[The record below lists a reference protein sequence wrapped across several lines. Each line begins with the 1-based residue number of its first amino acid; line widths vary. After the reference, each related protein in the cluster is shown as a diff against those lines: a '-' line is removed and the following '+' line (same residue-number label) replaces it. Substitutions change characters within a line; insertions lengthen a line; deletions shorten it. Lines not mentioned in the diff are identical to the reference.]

1 MNFFDKLLT
10 SIEQNQT
17 LLYLELDPDPESLP
31 NEASHQNIPAKSLFI
46 NPPDKDNQELVQDW
60 WKWLHFLIT
69 QTEKYV
75 CAYKL
80 SLGYYQSFG
89 IPGLQLLQ
97 QIIKAIP
104 SKIPII
110 LDAKH
115 GDLNTSTVFARTIF
129 TDLQVDACTIS
140 PYTGLDLVAPFL
152 LYPGKTIFLLC
163 ATANSSAAVIQEYPD
178 REQPL
183 YLKLVKEAQS
193 WATPEQLGLEV
204 GIMPDILARIRQAAP
219 ERLILI
225 QGDIAEENDIA
236 NPEDLTQLLAAGL
249 NINGEGLLLPIPP
262 KLFGNPHPNTA
273 IETLKDTINE
283 QRLRVVEGSPTCE
296 LWLPDVCFLQHEPHR
311 DLILQL
317 YDIGCIIFGDHVQ
330 ASGATFPYYIDLR
343 KIISIPQI
351 FHKIVSAYGEI
362 LKDLEFDRI
371 AGIPYG
377 SLPTATG
384 LALRLERPM
393 IFPRK
398 EVKAHGTGR
407 LIEGHFQP
415 GEKIVVVDDIMIS
428 GNSVMKGAD
437 KLKSVGLQV
446 EDIVVFIDHER
457 GVKDKLKENGYR
469 SYSVLTLTEIAQT
482 LHESSKINSE
492 QFDIL
497 KNHR

>member
-1 MNFFDKLLT
+1 MNFFDKLLNN
-10 SIEQNQT
+10 IERNQS
-17 LLYLELDPDPESLP
+17 LLYLELDPNPESLP
-31 NEASHQNIPAKSLFI
+31 KEAEGKNILPKSLFA
-46 NPPDKDNQELVQDW
+46 NPPEKDNQELIQDW
-60 WKWLHFLIT
+60 WEWLDFLIT
-69 QTEKYV
+69 ETEKYV

-80 SLGYYQSFG
+80 SLGYYQSLG
-89 IPGLQLLQ
+89 IPGLELLQ
-97 QIIKAIP
+97 QTLKIIP
-104 SKIPII
+104 SEIPII

-115 GDLNTSTVFARTIF
+115 GDLNTSTVFAQTIF
-129 TDLQVDACTIS
+129 ADWQVDACTIS

-152 LYPGKTIFLLC
+152 LYPGKAVFLLC
-163 ATANSSAAVIQEYPD
+163 ATANPSAAILQEYPHQD
-178 REQPL
+178 QPL
-183 YLKLVKEAQS
+183 YLKLVAEAQR

-204 GIMPDILARIRQAAP
+204 GIMPNMVAKIRQAAP

-225 QGDIAEENDIA
+225 QGDIAEENDITNA
-236 NPEDLTQLLAAGL
+236 EKLTQLLAAGL

-262 KLFGNPHPNTA
+262 KLLVSRNYNTA
-273 IETLKDTINE
+273 IESLRDTINE
-283 QRLRVVEGSPTCE
+283 QRLKVVEGSPTCE
-296 LWLPDVCFLQHEPHR
+296 LWLPDVCFLQHEPNR

-330 ASGATFPYYIDLR
+330 ASGAIFPYYIDLR

-351 FHKIVSAYGEI
+351 FHKIVTAYAEI

-398 EVKAHGTGR
+398 EVKAYGTAR

-428 GNSVMKGAD
+428 GNSVIKGAE

-457 GVKDKLKENGYR
+457 GVKDKLQEHGYR
-469 SYSVLTLTEIAQT
+469 GHSVLTLTEIAQT
-482 LHESSKINSE
+482 LHESNKISSE
-492 QFDIL
+492 QFNIL
-497 KNHR
+497 KNNH

>member
-10 SIEQNQT
+10 SIERNQS
-17 LLYLELDPDPESLP
+17 LLYLELGPDPESLP
-31 NEASHQNIPAKSLFI
+31 TEAAQQKIPKKSLFA
-46 NPPDKDNQELVQDW
+46 NPPEKDNQELIQPW
-60 WKWLHFLIT
+60 WEWLHFLIT

-97 QIIKAIP
+97 QTLKSIP
-104 SKIPII
+104 SEIPII

-115 GDLNTSTVFARTIF
+115 GDLKTSTVFAQTIF
-129 TDLQVDACTIS
+129 ADWQVDACTIL

-152 LYPGKTIFLLC
+152 LYPGKAVFLLC
-163 ATANSSAAVIQEYPD
+163 ATANASAAILQRYPHQ
-178 REQPL
+178 EQPF
-183 YLKLVKEAQS
+183 YLKLVAEAQR

-204 GIMPDILARIRQAAP
+204 GIMPNMLAKIRQTAP

-225 QGDIAEENDIA
+225 QENIAEENDIT
-236 NPEDLTQLLAAGL
+236 NPEELNQLLSAGL

-262 KLFGNPHPNTA
+262 KLLGTAEPKSA
-273 IETLKDTINE
+273 IETLRNTINE
-283 QRLRVVEGSPTCE
+283 QRLKKVEGSPTCE

-330 ASGATFPYYIDLR
+330 ASGAIFPYYIDLR

-351 FHKIVSAYGEI
+351 FHKIVTAYATI

-398 EVKAHGTGR
+398 EVKAYGTGR
-407 LIEGHFQP
+407 LIEGYFQS

-428 GNSVMKGAD
+428 GNSAMEGAE

-457 GVKDKLKENGYR
+457 GVKDKLKYHGYEGH
-469 SYSVLTLTEIAQT
+469 SVLSVTEIAQT
-482 LHESSKINSE
+482 LYDSNKINYE
-492 QFDIL
+492 QFNIL
-497 KNHR
+497 KNNH

>member
-1 MNFFDKLLT
+1 MHFFDKLIT
-10 SIEQNQT
+10 SIERNQS
-17 LLYLELDPDPESLP
+17 LLYLELNPNPESLP
-31 NEASHQNIPAKSLFI
+31 KEAEGENIPPKSLFA
-46 NPPDKDNQELVQDW
+46 NRLETHNQELIQDW
-60 WKWLHFLIT
+60 YKWLHFLIT
-69 QTEKYV
+69 QTEEYV

-97 QIIKAIP
+97 QTIKTIP
-104 SKIPII
+104 YEIPII
-110 LDAKH
+110 LDSKH
-115 GDLNTSTVFARTIF
+115 ADLNTSTVFAQTIF
-129 TDLQVDACTIS
+129 ADWQVDACTIS

-152 LYPGKTIFLLC
+152 LYPDKAVFLLC
-163 ATANSSAAVIQEYPD
+163 ATANPSAAVLQEYPNQ
-178 REQPL
+178 EQPL
-183 YLKLVKEAQS
+183 YLKLVEESKS

-204 GIMPDILARIRQAAP
+204 GIMPDMLAKIRQAAP

-225 QGDIAEENDIA
+225 QGDIAEENDIT
-236 NPEDLTQLLAAGL
+236 NPEELTKLLAAGL

-262 KLFGNPHPNTA
+262 KLLGTGQPNIA
-273 IETLKDTINE
+273 IKSLRDTINE
-283 QRLRVVEGSPTCE
+283 QRFKVIEGSPTCE
-296 LWLPDVCFLQHEPHR
+296 LWLPDVCFLQHEPRR

-330 ASGATFPYYIDLR
+330 ASGAIFPYYIDLR

-351 FHKIVSAYGEI
+351 FHKIVTAYAEI
-362 LKDLEFDRI
+362 LQDLEFDRI

-407 LIEGHFQP
+407 LIEGHFQA

-428 GNSVMKGAD
+428 GNSVIKGAE
-437 KLKSVGLQV
+437 KLKSVGLEV

-457 GVKDKLKENGYR
+457 GVKDKLQDHGYR
-469 SYSVLTLTEIAQT
+469 GHSVLTLTEISQT
-482 LHESSKINSE
+482 LYESKKINSE
-492 QFDIL
+492 QFNIL
-497 KNHR
+497 KNNH

>member
-1 MNFFDKLLT
+1 
-10 SIEQNQT
+10 I
-17 LLYLELDPDPESLP
+17 
-31 NEASHQNIPAKSLFI
+31 
-46 NPPDKDNQELVQDW
+46 QDW
-60 WKWLHFLIT
+60 WEWLYFLIT

-97 QIIKAIP
+97 QTLKTIP
-104 SKIPII
+104 SEIPII

-115 GDLNTSTVFARTIF
+115 ADLNTSTVFAQTIF
-129 TDLQVDACTIS
+129 TDWQVDACTIS

-152 LYPGKTIFLLC
+152 LYPGKAVFLLC
-163 ATANSSAAVIQEYPD
+163 ATANPSAAVLQEYPNQ
-178 REQPL
+178 EQPL
-183 YLKLVKEAQS
+183 YLKLVAEAQR

-204 GIMPDILARIRQAAP
+204 GIMPDMLAKIRQVAP

-225 QGDIAEENDIA
+225 QGDIAEENDIT
-236 NPEDLTQLLAAGL
+236 NPEELTQLLAAGL

-262 KLFGNPHPNTA
+262 KLLGTVESKSA
-273 IETLKDTINE
+273 IESLRDTINE
-283 QRLRVVEGSPTCE
+283 QRIKVVEGSPTCE
-296 LWLPDVCFLQHEPHR
+296 LWLPDVGFLQYEPHR

-330 ASGATFPYYIDLR
+330 ASGAIFPYYIDLR

-351 FHKIVSAYGEI
+351 FHKIVTAYGEI
-362 LKDLEFDRI
+362 LQDLEFDRI

-428 GNSVMKGAD
+428 GNSVIKGAE
-437 KLKSVGLQV
+437 KLKSVGLEV

-457 GVKDKLKENGYR
+457 GVKDKLENSGYR
-469 SYSVLTLTEIAQT
+469 GHSVLTLTEIAQT
-482 LHESSKINSE
+482 LYESNKINYE
-492 QFDIL
+492 QFNL
-497 KNHR
+497 LTNHH

>member
-1 MNFFDKLLT
+1 MHFFDKLLT
-10 SIEQNQT
+10 SIEYNQS
-17 LLYLELDPDPESLP
+17 LLYLELDPDIESLP
-31 NEASHQNIPAKSLFI
+31 PEVVDQNFPNKYLFA
-46 NPPDKDNQELVQDW
+46 NPPEKDNQELIKYW
-60 WKWLHFLIT
+60 CEWLYFLIT
-69 QTEKYV
+69 KTEKYV

-97 QIIKAIP
+97 QIIKTIP
-104 SKIPII
+104 SEIPII
-110 LDAKH
+110 LDSKH
-115 GDLNTSTVFARTIF
+115 ADLNTSTVFAQTIF
-129 TDLQVDACTIS
+129 ADWQVDACTIS
-140 PYTGLDLVAPFL
+140 PYTGLDLIAPFL
-152 LYPGKTIFLLC
+152 LYPGKAVFLLC
-163 ATANSSAAVIQEYPD
+163 ATANPSAALLQEYPNQK
-178 REQPL
+178 QPL
-183 YLKLVKEAQS
+183 YLKLVEESQS

-204 GIMPDILARIRQAAP
+204 GIMPDILAKIRQAAP

-225 QGDIAEENDIA
+225 QGNIAEENDIA
-236 NPEDLTQLLAAGL
+236 NPEDLTQILAAGL

-262 KLFGNPHPNTA
+262 KLLGAAQPNTA
-273 IETLKDTINE
+273 IESLRDTINE
-283 QRLRVVEGSPTCE
+283 KRLKVVEGSPTCE

-330 ASGATFPYYIDLR
+330 ASGAIFPYYIDLR

-351 FHKIVSAYGEI
+351 FHKIVTAYAEI

-407 LIEGHFQP
+407 LIEGHFQA

-428 GNSVMKGAD
+428 GNSVIKGAE
-437 KLKSVGLQV
+437 KLKSVGLEV

-457 GVKDKLKENGYR
+457 GVKEKLENSGYR
-469 SYSVLTLTEIAQT
+469 GHSVLTLTEISQT
-482 LHESSKINSE
+482 LYESNKINSE
-492 QFDIL
+492 QFKIL
-497 KNHR
+497 KNNH

>member
-10 SIEQNQT
+10 SIERNQS
-17 LLYLELDPDPESLP
+17 LLYLELDPNPESLP
-31 NEASHQNIPAKSLFI
+31 KEAEGENILPKSFFA
-46 NPPDKDNQELVQDW
+46 NPPEKENQVLIQSWLD
-60 WKWLHFLIT
+60 WLHFLIT
-69 QTEKYV
+69 ETEKYV

-80 SLGYYQSFG
+80 SLGYYQSLG
-89 IPGLQLLQ
+89 ISGLQLLQ
-97 QIIKAIP
+97 QTLKIIP
-104 SKIPII
+104 SEIPII

-115 GDLNTSTVFARTIF
+115 GDLKTSTVFAQTIF
-129 TDLQVDACTIS
+129 ADWQVDACTIS

-152 LYPGKTIFLLC
+152 LYPGKAVFLLC
-163 ATANSSAAVIQEYPD
+163 ATANPSAAVLQEYPNQ
-178 REQPL
+178 EQPF
-183 YLKLVKEAQS
+183 YLKLVAEAQR

-204 GIMPDILARIRQAAP
+204 GIMPEMLAKIRQAAP

-225 QGDIAEENDIA
+225 QGDIAEENDIT
-236 NPEDLTQLLAAGL
+236 NPEELTQLLAAGL
-249 NINGEGLLLPIPP
+249 NINGEGLLLPIPL
-262 KLFGNPHPNTA
+262 KLLVSRNYKTA
-273 IETLKDTINE
+273 IESLRDTINE
-283 QRLRVVEGSPTCE
+283 QRIKVVEGSPTCE

-330 ASGATFPYYIDLR
+330 ASGAIFPYYIDLR

-351 FHKIVSAYGEI
+351 FHKIVIAYAEI
-362 LKDLEFDRI
+362 LKGLEFDRI

-398 EVKAHGTGR
+398 EVKAYGSGR

-428 GNSVMKGAD
+428 GNSVIKGAE

-457 GVKDKLKENGYR
+457 GVKDKLQEHGYR
-469 SYSVLTLTEIAQT
+469 GHSVLTLTEIAQT
-482 LHESSKINSE
+482 LYEFKKISSE
-492 QFDIL
+492 QFNIL
-497 KNHR
+497 KNHH

>member
-10 SIEQNQT
+10 SIERNQT

-31 NEASHQNIPAKSLFI
+31 NKPINHNLPAQSLFA
-46 NPPDKDNQELVQDW
+46 NPPELDNRELTQDW
-60 WKWLHFLIT
+60 WQWLHFLIT

-89 IPGLQLLQ
+89 IPGLELLQ
-97 QIIKAIP
+97 QTIKAIP
-104 SKIPII
+104 SDIPII
-110 LDAKH
+110 LDVKH

-129 TDLQVDACTIS
+129 EDWQVDACTIS

-152 LYPGKTIFLLC
+152 LYPGKAVFLLC
-163 ATANSSAAVIQEYPD
+163 ATANPSATFLQEYPNQ
-178 REQPL
+178 EQPL
-183 YLKLVKEAQS
+183 YLKLVAESQR
-193 WATPEQLGLEV
+193 WGTPEQLGLEV
-204 GIMPDILARIRQAAP
+204 GIMPDMLARIRKIAP

-225 QGDIAEENDIA
+225 QGDIAEENDIS
-236 NPEDLTQLLAAGL
+236 NQEELTQILAAGL
-249 NINGEGLLLPIPP
+249 NINGEGLLLPISP
-262 KLFGNPHPNTA
+262 KIFNDAHFSTA
-273 IETLKDTINE
+273 LETLKNRINE
-283 QRLRVVEGSPTCE
+283 QRIKVVEGSPTCE
-296 LWLPDVCFLQHEPHR
+296 LWLPDVCFLKHEPHR
-311 DLILQL
+311 DLILQI

-330 ASGATFPYYIDLR
+330 ASGAVFPYYIDLR

-351 FHKIVSAYGEI
+351 FHKIVTAYGDI

-428 GNSVMKGAD
+428 GNSVMKGVD
-437 KLKSVGLQV
+437 KLKSVGLEV

-457 GVKDKLKENGYR
+457 GVKDKLQENGYR
-469 SYSVLTLTEIAQT
+469 SHSVLTLTEISQT
-482 LHESSKINSE
+482 LYESGRINSE

-497 KNHR
+497 KNYR